1 MVCPLNPEIF
11 VKAERKSS
19 LKAKMNDFE
28 DVLLMNKT
36 DHQDTPSLQLVKFY
50 RHNLADVCSIQ
61 KLVFPTEYQES
72 LTDLHLVFDRRD
84 LFGYCF
90 QSVDTNDIVGYCIG
104 FPIDPFDI
112 LPAMHD
118 PLSGS
123 PISMRPKDQCP
134 IFIYDCCVNP
144 QFQGNSLG
152 SQLVQE
158 FINETARNGFSR
170 IWAVAVDANARSF
183 WERQGFVTA
192 SERLDG
198 TANNNFW
205 DKIESEKTL
214 PGIYGATGK
223 LQSYSLDSI
232 LMVFKY

>member
-1 MVCPLNPEIF
+1 MT
-11 VKAERKSS
+11 
-19 LKAKMNDFE
+19 DFE
-28 DVLLMNKT
+28 DGVLINNT
-36 DHQDTPSLQLVKFY
+36 DHQDTPGLHLTKFY
-50 RHNLADVCSIQ
+50 RHNLIDVCSIQ

-72 LTDLHLVFDRRD
+72 LTDLQLVFDRRA

-90 QSVDTNDIVGYCIG
+90 QSAETNDVVGYCIG

-118 PLSGS
+118 PLSGI

-144 QFQGNSLG
+144 RFQGISLG
-152 SQLVQE
+152 SQLVKE

-170 IWAVAVDANARSF
+170 IWAVAVDSNARVF

-192 SERLDG
+192 SKKLDDK
-198 TANNNFW
+198 AINDFW

-214 PGIYGATGK
+214 PDIYGATGK